1 MNIAINS
8 LAIHDII
15 AAHTMWTANR
25 KDRHSLYTI
34 PIVLILLA
42 ATAAILPIPY
52 TPNTIPV
59 IAGKA
64 ELPPSEKFSSSHA
77 LDGQWYLLM
86 NGKEPAI
93 LQEVPAV
100 AWSTGYATYRLELS
114 VPEDLAGTPL
124 ELFTHTMGTSGEL
137 IVNGLMIGEQG
148 RYGER
153 AEDAVATA
161 RAPVYR
167 FSLKEGVNHIDIRV
181 SNFTDLRAGLWEQV
195 MIAPA
200 PLLSTRYER
209 RIDLD
214 HLIFTAVLF
223 IAAITFILS
232 LLMKEY
238 HLLYFVSAIIFAA
251 FGGFMMISYAL
262 YEWIPDIDYTVMKK
276 ASFTLYYFSGG
287 LIIKSVATDIFRHR
301 RTPLI
306 DRIAGLF
313 LLMGI
318 VNIAL
323 PFRASSYISY
333 IYHPL
338 IALVF
343 CYLIIQQYRRTFSPL
358 HADNLS
364 QGILRLAIQLLL
376 FFSTAH
382 DSFSYVSG
390 NFSYEILH
398 ITSLVYAASYWL
410 LLTQSILKERER
422 IETARNRMLTI
433 ADHTR
438 DQIRNDLH
446 DRLAQLTSA
455 MRFLTEGYVK
465 IGKAGEQDLALLHD
479 TAVQIS
485 DELRNIMNGI
495 GPARLE
501 GTSFES
507 AVRDMAQQN
516 ERVYSVPF
524 VLDMEDLP
532 DTRWNHG
539 REQLYLVMREG
550 ITNAMIHAK
559 PSYILITL
567 HRDERVYT
575 LEIENDGIDE
585 ALSEIHTIIDHGLDI
600 MRYRI
605 ESLGGT
611 FSAGPVPPEVFRVTA
626 EIPERSV

>member
-34 PIVLILLA
+34 PIVLILLV

-306 DRIAGLF
+306 DRIASLF

-559 PSYILITL
+559 PSYIHITL

>member
-1 MNIAINS
+1 VNIAINS

-422 IETARNRMLTI
+422 IETAKNRMLTI

-559 PSYILITL
+559 PSYIHITL

>member
-1 MNIAINS
+1 MNIAINR

-15 AAHTMWTANR
+15 AAYTMWTANR
-25 KDRHSLYTI
+25 KHRYASYSI
-34 PIVLILLA
+34 SSALILLA
-42 ATAAILPIPY
+42 AVAAVLPIPY

-59 IAGKA
+59 TDGKA
-64 ELPPSEKFSSSHA
+64 ELPPSETFSSSHA

-161 RAPVYR
+161 RSPVYQ

-214 HLIFTAVLF
+214 HLIFAAVLF

-238 HLLYFVSAIIFAA
+238 HLLYFVSAILFAA

-287 LIIKSVATDIFRHR
+287 LIIKSIATDIFRHR

-306 DRIAGLF
+306 DRIAILF

-318 VNIAL
+318 VNIVL

-343 CYLIIQQYRRTFSPL
+343 GYLIIQQYLRTFSPL
-358 HADNLS
+358 HANNLT

-422 IETARNRMLTI
+422 IETAKNRMLTI

-465 IGKAGEQDLALLHD
+465 IGKAEEQDLALLHD

-524 VLDMEDLP
+524 VLDMGDLP

-559 PSYILITL
+559 PSYIHITL
-567 HRDERVYT
+567 HRDEGVYT
-575 LEIENDGIDE
+575 LKIENDGIDE
-585 ALSEIHTIIDHGLDI
+585 TLSEIHTIIDHGLDI

>member
-1 MNIAINS
+1 
-8 LAIHDII
+8 
-15 AAHTMWTANR
+15 
-25 KDRHSLYTI
+25 
-34 PIVLILLA
+34 
-42 ATAAILPIPY
+42 
-52 TPNTIPV
+52 
-59 IAGKA
+59 
-64 ELPPSEKFSSSHA
+64 
-77 LDGQWYLLM
+77 
-86 NGKEPAI
+86 
-93 LQEVPAV
+93 
-100 AWSTGYATYRLELS
+100 
-114 VPEDLAGTPL
+114 
-124 ELFTHTMGTSGEL
+124 
-137 IVNGLMIGEQG
+137 
-148 RYGER
+148 
-153 AEDAVATA
+153 
-161 RAPVYR
+161 
-167 FSLKEGVNHIDIRV
+167 
-181 SNFTDLRAGLWEQV
+181 V

-422 IETARNRMLTI
+422 IETAKNRMLTI

-559 PSYILITL
+559 PSYIHITL

>member
-422 IETARNRMLTI
+422 IETAKNRMLTI

-559 PSYILITL
+559 PSYIHITL

>member
-1 MNIAINS
+1 MNIAINN
-8 LAIHDII
+8 LAIHDMIVKSIMRTIRREHRYASYII
-15 AAHTMWTANR
+15 PW
-25 KDRHSLYTI
+25 S
-34 PIVLILLA
+34 LILLA
-42 ATAAILPIPY
+42 AAAAILPIPY

-59 IAGKA
+59 IDGTA
-64 ELPPSEKFSSSHA
+64 ELPRAEKFSSSHA

-86 NGKEPAI
+86 NGKEPAV
-93 LQEVPAV
+93 LQDVPAV

-124 ELFTHTMGTSGEL
+124 ELFTHAMGTSGEL
-137 IVNGLMIGEQG
+137 VVNGHVMAEQG
-148 RYGER
+148 TYGER
-153 AEDAVATA
+153 AEDAVASA
-161 RAPVYR
+161 GAPVYQ
-167 FSLKEGVNHIDIRV
+167 FSLKEGMNLIEIRI

-209 RIDLD
+209 RVDLD

-223 IAAITFILS
+223 IAVITFILS

-238 HLLYFVSAIIFAA
+238 HLLYFVGAILFAA

-262 YEWIPDIDYTVMKK
+262 YEWIPDIEYIVMKK
-276 ASFTLYYFSGG
+276 ASFTLYYLSGG
-287 LIIKSVATDIFRHR
+287 FIIKSVATDIFRHR
-301 RTPLI
+301 RTPFI
-306 DRIAGLF
+306 DRIVILF

-318 VNIAL
+318 INIIL
-323 PFRASSYISY
+323 PFRVSSYVSY
-333 IYHPL
+333 FYHPL

-343 CYLIIQQYRRTFSPL
+343 SYLIIQQYQRAFSPMYA
-358 HADNLS
+358 HNRS

-390 NFSYEILH
+390 NFSYELLH
-398 ITSLVYAASYWL
+398 ITALVYAASYWL
-410 LLTQSILKERER
+410 LLMHSILKERER

-433 ADHTR
+433 EEHTR

-446 DRLAQLTSA
+446 DRLAQLTSGL
-455 MRFLTEGYVK
+455 RYLTEGYVK
-465 IGKAGEQDLALLHD
+465 IGKTEEQDLVLLHD

-501 GTSFES
+501 GTSFDS
-507 AVRDMAQQN
+507 AVRDMIHQN
-516 ERVYSVPF
+516 ERIYSIPL
-524 VLDMEDLP
+524 VLNMEDFP
-532 DTRWNHG
+532 DTRWSHG
-539 REQLYLVMREG
+539 REQLYLVMRES
-550 ITNAMIHAK
+550 ITNAMSHAT
-559 PSYILITL
+559 PSYIHITL
-567 HRDERVYT
+567 HLGNGIYT

-585 ALSEIHTIIDHGLDI
+585 NLSEVLTITDHGIDI

-611 FSAGPVPPEVFRVTA
+611 FSAGPVPHGVFRVNA
-626 EIPERSV
+626 EIPEESV

>member
-559 PSYILITL
+559 PSYIHITL
-567 HRDERVYT
+567 HRDEGVYT

-585 ALSEIHTIIDHGLDI
+585 TLSEIHTIIDHGLDI